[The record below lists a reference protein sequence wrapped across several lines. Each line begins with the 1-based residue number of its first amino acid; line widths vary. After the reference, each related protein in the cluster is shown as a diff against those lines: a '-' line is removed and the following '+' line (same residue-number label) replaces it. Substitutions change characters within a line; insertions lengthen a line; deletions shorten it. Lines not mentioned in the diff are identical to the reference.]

1 MGRIQSS
8 IGLITGTDIAGTVDQ
23 LMAINAQPRDRLVS
37 RTQTLQAEQRSLD
50 ELTASVIGVQFSG
63 ARLSNLSTFRSKS
76 ATSSDSDAL
85 SVVAGSKATAAAH
98 DVRTIQTAAT
108 HTVRSRTRFDSD
120 SEALGLTGTIK
131 VTPDGFLDQS
141 ASLSSLNNGRGVD
154 AGKIRITD
162 RSGSSADID
171 LSSAQ
176 TIDDVITAINDADI
190 DVAATTVGGKLKLT
204 DQTGSTASNLV
215 VEQLGN
221 DETAADLGLW
231 GIDVAADSATGFD
244 LTFNVDADTDLAQL
258 REGKGVRLADGNDL
272 AITLADGSS
281 LDVDFGD
288 FGGATQP
295 TIEDVV
301 NVLNSVDPTKLSASF
316 TSKGIEVVD
325 LTTGTEAF
333 SISDA
338 GDSQAATDLGLV
350 GSTSSSDTITAEFKA
365 EVLRGTS
372 IERLSGGSGLSGLTT
387 LDVTTADG
395 SSASIDLSSTTNT
408 AEIIDAINQSGLDV
422 IARLNDSGTGLR
434 LRDVSGGTGNFV
446 ISSADDTAASLG
458 VAADTEN
465 DIVVGTNLNKQTVD
479 RDTLLSSLRGGLGV
493 DDSSFTITDSD
504 GGVGAI
510 NIATDDI
517 KSVGDLIDKIN
528 GLGIDVTASLS
539 ESGDGITLVDDA
551 DGTGTLTIIDTENG
565 TTASD
570 LGIAGE
576 ASDQTIDGAA
586 VSAIS
591 GTQAD
596 VIEIE
601 ATDSLASIV
610 EKLNASENYATAA
623 VELNNDGS
631 YGLRVRSNK
640 GGAAGRFGLLVNGFD
655 LQIDTTAQA
664 QDAKIAVSTDGGSE
678 RLLSSSDGVF
688 ELNDSAASSATITS
702 ATSLSDF
709 ASGAASGSFLVTDS
723 AGAVS
728 AINVTVQGIETVGD
742 LVGAFNDLGLGIE
755 ASVSDDGTGIS
766 IVDTAGGNETLTI
779 ADVGNGIAAS
789 SLGIAGEADEE
800 TIAGETVSALIGTGQ
815 SNEED
820 DATGLTFTLKELSS
834 ETITVNV
841 TEDSSRITS
850 AAQTFV
856 DQYNNLVDKLES
868 LTFFNADSNEVGLLF
883 GSSEAQRIRG
893 GYSRLLS
900 GAITGAGNI
909 KTIGQVGLRFN
920 DQGKLDL
927 DSSRLASAVE
937 DSREDVEAFFTTE
950 GTGLADRLDSLAD
963 SIAGVDS
970 GLLLNRRQTLTV
982 QVERNNDRIETLNT
996 RLERQRERLLISF
1009 FQTEEA
1015 ISRIQSNS
1023 SAIDQIQRISL

>member
-728 AINVTVQGIETVGD
+728 AINVTVQGIETVGE
-742 LVGAFNDLGLGIE
+742 LVDAFNDLGLGIE

-766 IVDTAGGNETLTI
+766 IVDTAGGNEKLTI

>member
-1 MGRIQSS
+1 
-8 IGLITGTDIAGTVDQ
+8 
-23 LMAINAQPRDRLVS
+23 
-37 RTQTLQAEQRSLD
+37 
-50 ELTASVIGVQFSG
+50 
-63 ARLSNLSTFRSKS
+63 
-76 ATSSDSDAL
+76 
-85 SVVAGSKATAAAH
+85 
-98 DVRTIQTAAT
+98 
-108 HTVRSRTRFDSD
+108 
-120 SEALGLTGTIK
+120 
-131 VTPDGFLDQS
+131 
-141 ASLSSLNNGRGVD
+141 
-154 AGKIRITD
+154 
-162 RSGSSADID
+162 
-171 LSSAQ
+171 
-176 TIDDVITAINDADI
+176 
-190 DVAATTVGGKLKLT
+190 
-204 DQTGSTASNLV
+204 
-215 VEQLGN
+215 
-221 DETAADLGLW
+221 
-231 GIDVAADSATGFD
+231 
-244 LTFNVDADTDLAQL
+244 
-258 REGKGVRLADGNDL
+258 
-272 AITLADGSS
+272 
-281 LDVDFGD
+281 
-288 FGGATQP
+288 
-295 TIEDVV
+295 
-301 NVLNSVDPTKLSASF
+301 VDPTKLSASF

-728 AINVTVQGIETVGD
+728 AINVTVQGIETVGE
-742 LVGAFNDLGLGIE
+742 LVDAFNDLGLGIE

-766 IVDTAGGNETLTI
+766 IVDTAGGNEKLTI